1 MIRTIIMAMIKL
13 IVMVMGIINLLM
25 VMEVMMVA
33 GERVETD

>member
-25 VMEVMMVA
+25 VMEVMMV
-33 GERVETD
+33 GVERVETD